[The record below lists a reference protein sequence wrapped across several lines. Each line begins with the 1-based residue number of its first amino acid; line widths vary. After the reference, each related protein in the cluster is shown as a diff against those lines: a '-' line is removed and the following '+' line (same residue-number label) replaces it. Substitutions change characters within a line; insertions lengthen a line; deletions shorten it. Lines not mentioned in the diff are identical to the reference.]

1 MNEALVLNDRT
12 RGTSG
17 YRLRPHDL
25 VTAVLALLFALFSLA
40 WPGTGTTNLFGAAF
54 SRGFFMAAVYLVVA
68 LLSLSFPL
76 IETALTRRGK
86 AFARIAGFVHTY
98 YPEAFIAL
106 FFTDSILLSAQ
117 VMGGYSHD
125 PFFVAADQAIF
136 GCQPSRE
143 LAPALGSQPWINELM
158 FGSYFAYFAF
168 MTSTLWIPYVK
179 GEREEGERQMFVVA
193 AVMALVS
200 TWYVFFRVQGPKY
213 WLPDLRTAW
222 YTAFEGGLFV
232 RLFQNTLAATTLSG
246 AAFPSTHVILTLTTL
261 GLAQKNDKRLFALYL
276 PVACLIL
283 VSTVYIRAHYATDVL
298 GGALVAATLSPLCY
312 SAYGRADRLAARLSF
327 YVSARARA
335 LAGSTG

>member
-1 MNEALVLNDRT
+1 
-12 RGTSG
+12 
-17 YRLRPHDL
+17 
-25 VTAVLALLFALFSLA
+25 
-40 WPGTGTTNLFGAAF
+40 
-54 SRGFFMAAVYLVVA
+54 
-68 LLSLSFPL
+68 
-76 IETALTRRGK
+76 
-86 AFARIAGFVHTY
+86 
-98 YPEAFIAL
+98 
-106 FFTDSILLSAQ
+106 
-117 VMGGYSHD
+117 
-125 PFFVAADQAIF
+125 
-136 GCQPSRE
+136 
-143 LAPALGSQPWINELM
+143 
-158 FGSYFAYFAF
+158 
-168 MTSTLWIPYVK
+168 
-179 GEREEGERQMFVVA
+179 
-193 AVMALVS
+193 MALVS